1 MSKDHGVASLKLDR
15 LVVAGVHDEALSR
28 STGHDGAGSL
38 GHGTSELHDLS
49 VPGLV
54 RDASLSVLRNLL
66 LSGRSPGSK
75 SSYVSHVLVVH
86 GNGLESTSGLALLVS
101 SNLSTS
107 GVSGSAPELDNLSLR
122 SKSLGVSLLV
132 SELVEEFLGS
142 LAHLRVEHVSLHGG
156 RESDVAD
163 ELSVE
168 GSSLSSSNNDSV
180 SSQSGE
186 LSSLVGSNSVSN
198 VEGSSDRGLVSDSVV
213 LVDDSTGNSSCS

>member
-15 LVVAGVHDEALSR
+15 LVVAGVDDKALSR
-28 STGHDGAGSL
+28 SSGHDGTRSL
-38 GHGTSELHDLS
+38 GHGTCELHDLS

-54 RDASLSVLRNLL
+54 RDLTLSVLRNLL

-86 GNGLESTSGLALLVS
+86 GNGLESASGLALLVS
-101 SNLSTS
+101 SNLLTS

-122 SKSLGVSLLV
+122 SKSLGVSLLIG
-132 SELVEEFLGS
+132 ELVEELLGS

-163 ELSVE
+163 ELGIE
-168 GSSLSSSNNDSV
+168 GSSLSSSNDDSV
-180 SSQSGE
+180 SSESGE

-198 VEGSSDRGLVSDSVV
+198 VEGSSNGGLVSNSVV
-213 LVDDSTGNSSCS
+213 LVDDSTGNSSGS